1 MNYKII
7 NNWLKKMNLLV
18 CMVPIILMFMSGS
31 SQYQMHNLKEGVK
44 GNFKGWKYK
53 KIQTSFKT

>member
-1 MNYKII
+1 
-7 NNWLKKMNLLV
+7 MNLLA
-18 CMVPIILMFMSGS
+18 CMVPIILMFMIGS
-31 SQYQMHNLKEGVK
+31 SLYQMHNLKEGVK